1 MKDNIKWQR
10 NFAIVI
16 ALLQIVIVA
25 LCVVDVINHERS
37 VTRLVID
44 CVIAVFLTALCVNRI
59 IKACQKAS

>member
-25 LCVVDVINHERS
+25 LCVVDVINHES
-37 VTRLVID
+37 SMTRLVID
-44 CVIAVFLTALCVNRI
+44 CVIAVFLTVLCVNRI
-59 IKACQKAS
+59 ISCRKVR